1 MIFFQ
6 RYLDVFSTFEH
17 ANLLKVQCKK
27 KSNSKAATHSDSR
40 YVDLEREI
48 EEKAGSY

>member
-1 MIFFQ
+1 MFFQ

-17 ANLLKVQCKK
+17 AKLLKVQCKK
-27 KSNSKAATHSDSR
+27 RAIQRRQATHSDSR